1 MTENAT
7 QQEDTEKD
15 VTDYLIGVAFDE
27 VVMVHAHHVRQTIN
41 AVYVDSTAELLDDNE
56 YEVAY
61 VCPVADQKKIKA
73 IVAVPESHRMSTI
86 PYPGHFDWLVEI
98 RKYDNIVVYQDGSS
112 APFLGDEQVL

>member
-41 AVYVDSTAELLDDNE
+41 GVYVDSTA
-56 YEVAY
+56 A
-61 VCPVADQKKIKA
+61 
-73 IVAVPESHRMSTI
+73 
-86 PYPGHFDWLVEI
+86 
-98 RKYDNIVVYQDGSS
+98 
-112 APFLGDEQVL
+112 